1 MRDTAR
7 VTPKVWVFFY
17 GSYADRGVLAEV
29 GIKLEEVEVAAVAGW
44 DIVIRPRAN
53 LVRTEGLHVHGILT
67 RATHDS
73 ELSALRARPRPLGE
87 VYLPEAVLAET
98 RNGAWRPALCYVATA
113 MEPRAPRSPTSIASS
128 TPPASTAAADYVARL
143 EAFRPVPRGG

>member
-1 MRDTAR
+1 M
-7 VTPKVWVFFY
+7 TPKVWVFFY
-17 GSYADRGVLAEV
+17 GSYMNRGVLAEV
-29 GIKLEEVEVAAVAGW
+29 GIQLEEVEVAAVAGW

-67 RATHDS
+67 RATHD
-73 ELSALRARPRPLGE
+73 ELSKLYAHARDVLGE

-98 RNGAWRPALCYVATA
+98 RSGAWRPALCYVATA
-113 MEPRAPRSPTSIASS
+113 MEPRAPEVAYVDRIID
-128 TPPASTAAADYVARL
+128 AACEHGLPADYVARL